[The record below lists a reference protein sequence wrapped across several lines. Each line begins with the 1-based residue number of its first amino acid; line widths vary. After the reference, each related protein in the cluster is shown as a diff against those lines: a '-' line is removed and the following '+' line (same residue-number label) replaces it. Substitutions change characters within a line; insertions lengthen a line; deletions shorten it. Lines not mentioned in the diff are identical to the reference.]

1 MVVVVSGGVTTMW
14 NQHMQSRDEAG
25 LPLVTRLV
33 VVLVSLIVS
42 SGVAVA
48 FEYEILEAE
57 KN

>member
-1 MVVVVSGGVTTMW
+1 MVVSGGVTTMW